1 MKLGI
6 MQPYFFPYLGYWQLL
21 DAVDKYIVYDNIEFT
36 KNSWI
41 RRNRILLNHKD
52 KMFTLPLK
60 ADSDYL
66 DIRERFIVENFEKER
81 TKILSQIM
89 QAYKKA
95 PYFDIVYPIIESC
108 LKYEDR
114 NLFNYIYNTILQ
126 VASYLDIKTDIIVS
140 STIDIDHTL
149 KGKDKVLALC
159 KKENAD
165 EYYNSIGGIVLYD
178 KDEFYNNGIKLSFL
192 KMNDDIVYKQFNNE
206 FVANLSIIDV
216 MMFNSKDSCK
226 QMLKQY
232 SLL

>member
-1 MKLGI
+1 

-41 RRNRILLNHKD
+41 RRNRILLNYKD

-108 LKYEDR
+108 FKYEDR
-114 NLFNYIYNTILQ
+114 NLFNYIYNTIRQ
-126 VASYLDIKTDIIVS
+126 VASYLDIKTNIIVS

-149 KGKDKVLALC
+149 KGQDKVLALC

-178 KDEFYNNGIKLSFL
+178 KDVFYNNGIKLSFL